1 MLFKTTDGGNSWQT
15 ASPDLTRQD
24 PGVPPSLGVFV
35 ESDSAKGKHRGV
47 IYSLAPSP
55 KDLKLIWAGTDDG
68 LIHVTLDGG
77 GNWQNVTPPELTPW
91 SKIAQMDA
99 SHFDIATAYAAV
111 NRFRLD
117 DLHPYIYRTHDSG
130 KTWQKIV
137 NGIPDNEPVN
147 TVREDPERKG
157 LLFAGTERTVYV
169 SFDDGDQWQSLRLNL
184 PATSIRDLV
193 VHQDDIVVGT
203 HGRSFW
209 ILDNITP
216 LRQIDAKL
224 AASDAYLFAPPLTYR
239 VRRNNNTDT
248 PLPPEEPAGQNPPD
262 GAMIDYVLKS
272 DATGPVAIEI
282 SDEAGK
288 PVRHFS
294 STDKPEP
301 VNEKELNIP
310 TYWIRPVRILSTQA
324 GMHRFVWDL
333 HYPPPDSLEHEYP
346 ISAIY
351 HDTPRTPLGPAILP
365 GKYTVKLTVN
375 GTSYTQPLIIKMD
388 SRVKTTVEDLRQ
400 QFELEMKINEAMH
413 RDYQTLQQVR
423 SLRKQLKNLTERSR
437 QGQVKESVAALESKA
452 AEVEG
457 GEGGYGRTFLSTSEG
472 RSLTRLTA
480 GLNILMAA
488 VDSADAAPTTQAV
501 STFNDLNN
509 ALDQQLARWEEIK
522 TKDVPELNLKLK
534 RSGEPQLNPE
544 AATATE
550 GLQSNHDGAGDDEP

>member
-1 MLFKTTDGGNSWQT
+1 VLFKTTDGGNSWQII
-15 ASPDLTRQD
+15 SPDLTRQD

-55 KDLKLIWAGTDDG
+55 KDVNLIWAGTDDG
-68 LIHVTLDGG
+68 LIQVTQDGG
-77 GNWQNVTPPELTPW
+77 KNWMNVTPPELTSW

-99 SHFDIATAYAAV
+99 SHFDVATVYAAV

-157 LLFAGTERTVYV
+157 LLFAGTESTVYV
-169 SFDDGDQWQSLRLNL
+169 SFDDGDHWQSLRLNL

-193 VHQDDIVVGT
+193 VHRDDIVIGT

-216 LRQIDAKL
+216 LRQMDEKVGAGE
-224 AASDAYLFAPPLTYR
+224 AYLFAPQLTYR

-262 GAMIDYVLKS
+262 GSMFDYVLKS
-272 DATGPVAIEI
+272 AATGPVTLEI
-282 SDEAGK
+282 SDESGK
-288 PVRHFS
+288 PARHFS
-294 STDKPEP
+294 SADKPDP

-310 TYWIRPVRILSTQA
+310 MYWIRPARVVSTQA

-346 ISAIY
+346 ISAIN
-351 HDTPRTPLGPAILP
+351 HDTPRTPLGPAALP
-365 GKYTVKLTVN
+365 GKYTVKLTVS
-375 GTSYTQPLIIKMD
+375 GISYTQPLTIKMD
-388 SRVKTTVEDLRQ
+388 PRVEANEDGLRQ
-400 QFELEMKINEAMH
+400 QFELEIKINEAMH
-413 RDYQTLQQVR
+413 HDYQTLQQVR
-423 SLRKQLKNLTERSR
+423 GLRQQLKNLTAKIRE
-437 QGQVKESVAALESKA
+437 GQLKKTAAAVESKT
-452 AEVEG
+452 AELEG
-457 GEGGYGRTFLSTSEG
+457 SEGGYGTTFLSTPEG
-472 RSLTRLTA
+472 RSLARLNV
-480 GLNILMAA
+480 GLNTLLTA
-488 VDSADAAPTTQAV
+488 VDSAEAAPTTQAV
-501 STFNDLNN
+501 SMFSDLTN
-509 ALDQQLARWEEIK
+509 ALDQQLARWEVIK
-522 TKDVPELNLKLK
+522 SKDVPELNLKLK
-534 RSGEPQLNPE
+534 RSGLPQLNPE
-544 AATATE
+544 LVAATE
-550 GLQSNHDGAGDDEP
+550 DSSGNHNRAGDDEP

>member
-1 MLFKTTDGGNSWQT
+1 
-15 ASPDLTRQD
+15 
-24 PGVPPSLGVFV
+24 
-35 ESDSAKGKHRGV
+35 
-47 IYSLAPSP
+47 
-55 KDLKLIWAGTDDG
+55 
-68 LIHVTLDGG
+68 
-77 GNWQNVTPPELTPW
+77 
-91 SKIAQMDA
+91 
-99 SHFDIATAYAAV
+99 
-111 NRFRLD
+111 
-117 DLHPYIYRTHDSG
+117 
-130 KTWQKIV
+130 
-137 NGIPDNEPVN
+137 
-147 TVREDPERKG
+147 
-157 LLFAGTERTVYV
+157 
-169 SFDDGDQWQSLRLNL
+169 
-184 PATSIRDLV
+184 
-193 VHQDDIVVGT
+193 
-203 HGRSFW
+203 
-209 ILDNITP
+209 
-216 LRQIDAKL
+216 
-224 AASDAYLFAPPLTYR
+224 
-239 VRRNNNTDT
+239 
-248 PLPPEEPAGQNPPD
+248 
-262 GAMIDYVLKS
+262 MIDYVLKS

-294 STDKPEP
+294 SIDKPEP

-375 GTSYTQPLIIKMD
+375 GTSYTQPLFIKMD
-388 SRVKTTVEDLRQ
+388 PRVQTTGDGLRQ

-423 SLRKQLKNLTERSR
+423 SLRKQLKNLTERTR
-437 QGQVKESVAALESKA
+437 QGQVKESVAVLESKA

-472 RSLTRLTA
+472 RSLTRLNA
-480 GLNILMAA
+480 GLNILLAT
-488 VDSADAAPTTQAV
+488 VDSADAAPTTEAV
-501 STFNDLNN
+501 STFNDLNK
-509 ALDQQLARWEEIK
+509 ALDQQLARWDKIK

-550 GLQSNHDGAGDDEP
+550 DWHSNHDRAGDDEQ